1 MGLLRPEQHFSCA
14 GFNPCEAVSL
24 RTGSFTVSVITVIL
38 CEAAPLGLWVSPPS
52 NHSYF
57 IVTPSPHGLRG
68 CCLRLSGSCHHDTMR
83 GNAGQHGGRWKLGTK
98 LGTIRNAPALC
109 FSVCIASVLSFLLSW
124 AQTTR
129 GKYEK
134 QLVNTDQTRRDRF
147 GYLLSS
153 RDEFCFRKWVKFTEE
168 TNKCRRRYYECW
180 VQLCSPWKL

>member
-1 MGLLRPEQHFSCA
+1 MRGSFIKNGEFQSRWLQWFFAKLHLSASKCLLLLITLILLLLRHRMASA
-14 GFNPCEAVSL
+14 AVAYASAAAVTMTPCGGTQASME
-24 RTGSFTVSVITVIL
+24 
-38 CEAAPLGLWVSPPS
+38 
-52 NHSYF
+52 
-57 IVTPSPHGLRG
+57 
-68 CCLRLSGSCHHDTMR
+68 
-83 GNAGQHGGRWKLGTK
+83 GGRWKLGTK

-129 GKYEK
+129 RKYEK

-153 RDEFCFRKWVKFTEE
+153 RDDSLSEAELKFTEE